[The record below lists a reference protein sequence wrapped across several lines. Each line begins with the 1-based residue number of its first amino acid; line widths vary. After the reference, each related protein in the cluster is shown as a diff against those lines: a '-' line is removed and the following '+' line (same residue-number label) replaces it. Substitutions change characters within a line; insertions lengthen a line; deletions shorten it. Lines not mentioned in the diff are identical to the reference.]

1 MEKLEWVR
9 YGSRRGAA
17 IAARTEENHW
27 EISGGPQENS
37 GMSDDKTS
45 KKKGGRSKK
54 WILLSALILVLGGM
68 GAAGGFFAAGMLGRH
83 ANAAT
88 EDPNRPKLVLKG
100 EGAPAGE
107 GEKAEPVIGTVAGD
121 GSTPKDASKYQA
133 KIGRASGRER
143 VCQSV

>member
-1 MEKLEWVR
+1 
-9 YGSRRGAA
+9 
-17 IAARTEENHW
+17 
-27 EISGGPQENS
+27 
-37 GMSDDKTS
+37 MSDDKTS

-68 GAAGGFFAAGMLGRH
+68 GAAGGFFAAGMLGGH

-133 KIGRASGRER
+133 TYYQIEAPRSEEHTSEL
-143 VCQSV
+143 QSLMRISYAVFCLKKKRT

>member
-1 MEKLEWVR
+1 
-9 YGSRRGAA
+9 
-17 IAARTEENHW
+17 
-27 EISGGPQENS
+27 
-37 GMSDDKTS
+37 MSDDKTS

-68 GAAGGFFAAGMLGRH
+68 GAAGGFFAAGMLGGH

-88 EDPNRPKLVLKG
+88 EDPNRPKLVPKG

-121 GSTPKDASKYQA
+121 GSTPKDASK
-133 KIGRASGRER
+133 RSEEHTSEL
-143 VCQSV
+143 QSLMRISYAVFCVKK